1 VASTTEHDLSDLISV
16 NEAAEIVGVTHF
28 TIRRR
33 IADGSLPGYRF
44 GPRTL
49 RVRRSDVLAML
60 RPLAT
65 VGAL

>member
-1 VASTTEHDLSDLISV
+1 MAAQTEHDLSDLISV
-16 NEAAEIVGVTHF
+16 NDAAEIIGVTHF

-33 IADGSLPGYRF
+33 IADGSLPGFRF

-60 RPLAT
+60 RPLPTA
-65 VGAL
+65 GAR

>member
-1 VASTTEHDLSDLISV
+1 MATATEHDLSDLITV
-16 NEAAEIVGVTHF
+16 NDAAELVGVTHF

-60 RPLAT
+60 RPIPSAST
-65 VGAL
+65 A

>member
-1 VASTTEHDLSDLISV
+1 MATTPESDLSDLITV
-16 NEAAEIVGVTHF
+16 NDAAELVQVTHY

-49 RVRRSDVLAML
+49 RVRRSDLLAML

-65 VGAL
+65 AGAR